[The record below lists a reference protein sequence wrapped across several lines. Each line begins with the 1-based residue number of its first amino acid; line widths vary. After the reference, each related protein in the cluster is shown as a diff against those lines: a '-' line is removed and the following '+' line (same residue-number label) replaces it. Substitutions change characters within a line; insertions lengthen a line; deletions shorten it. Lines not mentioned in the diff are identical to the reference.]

1 MAVTRKEQIASGKKV
16 TPLTREELR
25 LAGKTFAP
33 LTEEERFQKVA
44 YGGSGGGG
52 AQKVALIAEQS
63 FTGVKPQEEVQF
75 YAAVLNGDYF
85 SDDEIDVTYDGV
97 HYNAS
102 LSESMTY
109 GASFDAQAGTID
121 FSEYPFVIIST
132 PEAVQIAVADANT
145 HTVKIE
151 AERITRDVVR
161 ISKRTVTAS
170 GAGSFITLDGVAAF
184 GDDAITVTFDGQ
196 QYTVQNGSVEYPW
209 YGAPRAG
216 REDFDFSTYPF
227 RINVDPEYGVSLVV
241 STAGEHNVEATAQV
255 TAVFPDGTI
264 VLTENGLVDVSRYR
278 RANVQAPY
286 VSGEITF
293 QNSGSEVNVLGAFDL
308 EGSSSEYPN
317 GVYPVVSIPNGSQ
330 TVKVVLSMGSTI
342 VKLASDATGSRIR
355 SVSGS
360 ATLYNSDKHVLVRGD
375 CTILIENA

>member
-1 MAVTRKEQIASGKKV
+1 MNDIEKLNSVKFNIRKALESQGSDITADTPFEEYPKYVMEISGGEGTSKV
-16 TPLTREELR
+16 T
-25 LAGKTFAP
+25 
-33 LTEEERFQKVA
+33 
-44 YGGSGGGG
+44 
-52 AQKVALIAEQS
+52 LIAEQS

-75 YAAVLNGDYF
+75 YAAALNGDCF
-85 SDDEIDVTYDGV
+85 SDAEIDVTYDGV

-109 GASFDAQAGTID
+109 GASFDAQTGTID
-121 FSEYPFVIIST
+121 FSEYPFAIMST

-170 GAGSFITLDGVAAF
+170 GTASSIRLDGVAAF

-196 QYTVQNGSVEYPW
+196 QYTVQNGNVEYPW
-209 YGAPRAG
+209 YGAPRSG
-216 REDFDFSTYPF
+216 REDYDFSTYPF
-227 RINVDPEYGVSLVV
+227 RINVDPEFGVYLVV
-241 STAGEHNVEATAQV
+241 STAGEHNIEATAQV

-330 TVKVVLSMGSTI
+330 TVKVVLPMGSTI

-375 CTILIENA
+375 CTIFIENA